1 MELPH
6 VFKRYFRKIGEI
18 RESLFTSRFQLK
30 RTDPIQFDD
39 FLFGK
44 FGEFKVLKSLK
55 FVYNEV
61 NFDGVLI
68 S

>member
-1 MELPH
+1 MELTH
-6 VFKRYFRKIGEI
+6 VFKRYFRKNGEI

-44 FGEFKVLKSLK
+44 FGEFKVLKYLC
-55 FVYNEV
+55 
-61 NFDGVLI
+61 
-68 S
+68 

>member
-30 RTDPIQFDD
+30 RTDPIQSDD

-44 FGEFKVLKSLK
+44 FGEFKVLK
-55 FVYNEV
+55 
-61 NFDGVLI
+61 
-68 S
+68 